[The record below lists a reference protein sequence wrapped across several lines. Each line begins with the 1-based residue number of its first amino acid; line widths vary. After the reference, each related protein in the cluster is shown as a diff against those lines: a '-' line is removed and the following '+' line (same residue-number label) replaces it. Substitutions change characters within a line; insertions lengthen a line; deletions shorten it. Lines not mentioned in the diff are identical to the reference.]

1 MKRSASRWLVGI
13 CLGAIVHTAIYWA
26 LILVERP
33 GLKGSAKRPEG
44 AVFRYLGKDQ
54 VELSPIMQQ
63 QLELFDPK
71 PLVQPTQWNLA
82 NSDDRFNRIEEFVGD
97 DMDLFID
104 YLANYGDEKGV
115 FVSAF
120 GNSWRPAE
128 DASKVFLGF
137 SIDRTKGFGRRD
149 RNLRSVEDESI
160 ELDIVRLND
169 GETVLDRY
177 YNNEVAQQVR
187 QLPGDWGS
195 ASFIVQILDSFQVG
209 LPVTERGSGSPEAD
223 ARLRLFVET
232 EFIPKGELRDGFYLV
247 QISR

>member
-26 LILVERP
+26 LVLVQRP
-33 GLKGSAKRPEG
+33 ASKGSAKRPEG

-82 NSDDRFNRIEEFVGD
+82 NSDDRFNRIEEFVED

-104 YLANYGDEKGV
+104 YLANYGSEKGD

-128 DASKVFLGF
+128 DAADVFMDF

-149 RNLRSVEDESI
+149 SYLQSSEDESI
-160 ELDIVRLND
+160 ELDVVRLND
-169 GETVLDRY
+169 GETVLDRS
-177 YNNEVAQQVR
+177 YNNEVARQVR
-187 QLPGDWGS
+187 ELPGDWGS
-195 ASFIVQILDSFQVG
+195 ASFIVQIVDSFQVG
-209 LPVTERGSGSPEAD
+209 SPVPEPGSGSPEAD
-223 ARLRLFVET
+223 SRLRLFVET
-232 EFIPKGELRDGFYLV
+232 EFIPKGELRDGFYSV

>member
-1 MKRSASRWLVGI
+1 MKRSASRWIVGI
-13 CLGAIVHTAIYWA
+13 SLGSIVHAAIYWA

-33 GLKGSAKRPEG
+33 EPKGSAKRPEG

-82 NSDDRFNRIEEFVGD
+82 NSDDRFNRIEEFVED

-104 YLANYGDEKGV
+104 YLANYGDEKGD
-115 FVSAF
+115 FISAF
-120 GNSWRPAE
+120 GNSWRQAE

-149 RNLRSVEDESI
+149 RNLQSVKDESI

-169 GETVLDRY
+169 GESVLERSYGND
-177 YNNEVAQQVR
+177 VARQVR
-187 QLPGDWGS
+187 ELPGDWGS

-209 LPVTERGSGSPEAD
+209 LPVTERGSGSLEAD
-223 ARLRLFVET
+223 ARLMSFVET